1 VTRSV
6 RNAAAPGG
14 LVYRA
19 ELLTRAEERDLVAR
33 FQDLPLKEFE
43 FQKYLAKRRVIYYGW
58 QYRYGDRALHPAGQI
73 PEFLLHVRERAAGF
87 AEMSPED
94 LPHAMVTEYSPGTP
108 IGWHR
113 DKAVFGDVIGVSL
126 LSPCVFRLRRGSA
139 GAWER
144 YSFVAEPRSAYLLRG
159 AARAEWQHSIP
170 AVEELRYSVTF
181 RTVAPS
187 AAALAAAGWGRESA

>member
-1 VTRSV
+1 M
-6 RNAAAPGG
+6 RNAAPPEG

-19 ELLTRAEERDLVAR
+19 ELLALEEERDLVAR
-33 FQDLPLKEFE
+33 FRDLPLKEFE

-58 QYRYGDRALHPAGQI
+58 QYRYGDRALHPAGEI
-73 PEFLLHVRERAAGF
+73 PDFLLPVRERVAAF

-126 LSPCVFRLRRGSA
+126 MSSCVFRLRRKSA
-139 GAWER
+139 EAWER

-159 AARAEWQHSIP
+159 PARTEWEHSIP
-170 AVEELRYSVTF
+170 EVTELRYSITF
-181 RTVAPS
+181 RS
-187 AAALAAAGWGRESA
+187 LRQSEAASESPGRKR